1 LIQSRSQMI
10 DQMSIYLAGRAAE
23 QIIFGDIS
31 SGAADDLRRTGEIAR
46 HMVIELG
53 MGPSLGAQSFVREDN
68 HPLSQ
73 QTLEQID
80 GEVAKLVAEA
90 MERAHD
96 LLRSRRGALDRLA
109 TALAE
114 RETLDADEIRNFID
128 A

>member
-1 LIQSRSQMI
+1 
-10 DQMSIYLAGRAAE
+10 
-23 QIIFGDIS
+23 
-31 SGAADDLRRTGEIAR
+31 
-46 HMVIELG
+46 MVIELG
-53 MGPSLGAQSFVREDN
+53 MGASLGAQSFVQGDR

-90 MERAHD
+90 MEGAHD

-114 RETLDADEIRNFID
+114 SETLDADEIRKFID